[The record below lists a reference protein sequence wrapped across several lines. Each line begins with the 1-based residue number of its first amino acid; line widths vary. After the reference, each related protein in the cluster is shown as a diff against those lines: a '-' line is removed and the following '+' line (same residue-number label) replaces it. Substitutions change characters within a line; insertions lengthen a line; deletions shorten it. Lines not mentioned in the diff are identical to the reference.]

1 MAFPFSLLPSFI
13 SLSNLDFIMQNF
25 NLLILSAC
33 LQYVRIHMQ
42 GQEKN
47 EEKAGGKGKQKQWRG
62 QGNEIPW
69 FPQNK
74 C

>member
-1 MAFPFSLLPSFI
+1 
-13 SLSNLDFIMQNF
+13 MQNF

-62 QGNEIPW
+62 QGNEIP
-69 FPQNK
+69 
-74 C
+74 